1 MNGKSKCRILKE
13 IRRRIAAE
21 NDIAYVTSECRHKGD
36 CPGTC
41 PKCEAELRY
50 LEEQL
55 RLRQRAGK
63 VVAVAGIAATILA
76 TASGCEWMDILH
88 PVTGGAPLPPSG
100 YREQV
105 DDQITAPTDPT
116 ELEFMGV
123 PPLETEPTEPLMG
136 EPLPPVIGEMPQPT
150 E

>member
-13 IRRRIAAE
+13 IRRQIAAE
-21 NDIAYVTSECRHKGD
+21 NDIVYVTSECRHKGD
-36 CPGTC
+36 CSGTC

-55 RLRQRAGK
+55 HLRRRAGK
-63 VVAVAGIAATILA
+63 AVAVAGIAVTILI
-76 TASGCEWMDILH
+76 TASGCDLTDILH

-100 YREQV
+100 YQEQV
-105 DDQITAPTDPT
+105 DGQVIAPTDPT
-116 ELEFMGV
+116 DREFMGV
-123 PPLETEPTEPLMG
+123 PPLETEPLMG
-136 EPLPPVIGEMPQPT
+136 EPSPPVSGKVPQPT